1 MDKVPQHP
9 FLHHLNPTR
18 MDKCSSKT
26 YSEAR
31 SEETMMVNIDPTIE
45 QGCNEPAY
53 ISNRQQAV
61 LSLLQDEFSSYR
73 EMQNKAFGERLHREM
88 VEQNL
93 MQAQGR
99 ANSWELAYNQCLAEL
114 SIQTQELEKLRQEF
128 SLLKQSTDAVSELPY
143 LHYSYRHS

>member
-1 MDKVPQHP
+1 
-9 FLHHLNPTR
+9 
-18 MDKCSSKT
+18 
-26 YSEAR
+26 
-31 SEETMMVNIDPTIE
+31 
-45 QGCNEPAY
+45 
-53 ISNRQQAV
+53 
-61 LSLLQDEFSSYR
+61 
-73 EMQNKAFGERLHREM
+73 MQNKAFGERLHREM